1 MRQIHVVASAF
12 GMFAL
17 AGACASPTGGASSS
31 SLDPSPSH
39 DQSRIYEGAARDSL
53 IAQAVADRQGPA
65 ASIHAEVSNAADSRR
80 LRAVF
85 HLDDDAYVVVGQIGA
100 DGVLRIVFPVDPGD
114 DGFVKG
120 NKTYQTNEFFAGFN
134 DEFRYRARQT
144 GLFRDVSSAND
155 SYDGGLGYVFI
166 VASWRPMRF
175 TQFSTDGKWD
185 SFEIADQTYMRDPR
199 PAINELAS
207 LLAGENREAYT
218 VQYARSYTTLAL
230 TDASSGLFNSGY
242 CSGYQPLGF
251 DSSPFGAFGYNGI
264 GIGYSPF
271 LSYGSNFYYRGQE
284 YYYSAFGDCYVPG
297 GYGGFGYGY
306 NVGYIAQGIPVAP
319 FKHPHIFDLDH
330 HHSPP
335 VPQPVDKHR
344 LQTTVSG
351 QDAGAASSAPQTAH
365 YSAGYRQRGLI
376 TPEDPKS
383 GPERGQPG
391 VGARFSAEDR
401 LRPSIQDM
409 INRRGQDVNGA
420 GASSRLR
427 MQTNSD
433 GSMRASQIQQQQMR
447 TRSEPTSSGERRGS
461 SRPEPSARTES
472 PRMSAPPASHATPSA
487 APASHPS
494 APAPASAPASSSS
507 SGRHP

>member
-12 GMFAL
+12 GMLAL
-17 AGACASPTGGASSS
+17 AGACASPIGGASSS
-31 SLDPSPSH
+31 SLGPSPSH

-65 ASIHAEVSNAADSRR
+65 ASIRTEVSNAADSRR
-80 LRAVF
+80 IRAVF

-120 NKTYQTNEFFAGFN
+120 NKSYQTNEVFAGFN

-144 GLFRDVSSAND
+144 GFFRDVSSAND

-175 TQFSTDGKWD
+175 DQFSTDGKWD

-230 TDASSGLFNSGY
+230 ADASSGAFSSGY
-242 CSGYQPLGF
+242 CSGYEPLGF
-251 DSSPFGAFGYNGI
+251 ASSPFGAFGYNGV
-264 GIGYSPF
+264 GIGYNPF

-284 YYYSAFGDCYVPG
+284 YYYSSFGNCYVPG

-306 NVGYIAQGIPVAP
+306 NVGYIAQAIPATP
-319 FKHPHIFDLDH
+319 FTHPKIFDLDH

-335 VPQPVDKHR
+335 VPQPVDKHK

-376 TPEDPKS
+376 TADDPKN

-391 VGARFSAEDR
+391 VGARFSTEDR
-401 LRPSIQDM
+401 VRPSIQDM

-433 GSMRASQIQQQQMR
+433 GSTRASQFQQQQMR
-447 TRSEPTSSGERRGS
+447 VRSEQTSSGS
-461 SRPEPSARTES
+461 SRGESSARGDS
-472 PRMSAPPASHATPSA
+472 PRMSAPPASRAAPSS

-494 APAPASAPASSSS
+494 APAPAPAAASSSSSSS